1 LPTSRRCRYQR
12 WPQRTMRR
20 VAQMKKELEA
30 DAADSKWLTEVLAR

>member
-1 LPTSRRCRYQR
+1 MAPEDA
-12 WPQRTMRR
+12 MRR